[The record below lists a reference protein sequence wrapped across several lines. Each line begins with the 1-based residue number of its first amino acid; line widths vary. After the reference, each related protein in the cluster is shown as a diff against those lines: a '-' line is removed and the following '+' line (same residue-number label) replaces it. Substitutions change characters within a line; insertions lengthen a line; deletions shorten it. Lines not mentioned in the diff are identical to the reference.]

1 MTSPVVVALDGS
13 AKDARGLAVGAAFA
27 ELAGATLHLARVVP
41 EGDEPAAA
49 EAARALAEMADRVRP
64 TLGDA
69 ASVEVL
75 HGDDAAAALVRHAA
89 ERAPLLVVMA
99 TRAAGAAERAIR
111 GSVADRVMRECPRPV
126 LLVPP
131 GTEDMAGRHVHL
143 SRVLVPLDGSALGER
158 ALDYALRLPHG
169 AELEYALL
177 EVLGADRERPA
188 ALARLEAAERRARGA
203 GATAVE
209 SDVVTAKDAAAAIVE
224 SVRDALADVI
234 VMSSRGA
241 GGLRRLVLGSVAE
254 GVVRRSD
261 VPVLLLTPASLASR

>member
-1 MTSPVVVALDGS
+1 MTKLVTVALDGS

-27 ELAGATLHLARVVP
+27 ELSGTALHLVRVVP
-41 EGDEPAAA
+41 GGDEAAA
-49 EAARALAEMADRVRP
+49 NEASRSLAELAGRVRP
-64 TLGDA
+64 VLGRA
-69 ASVEVL
+69 ARVEVL

-89 ERAPLLVVMA
+89 ERTPLLVVMA
-99 TRAAGAAERAIR
+99 TRAAGTVGRAIR

-131 GTEDMAGRHVHL
+131 GAEDMAGRQVHL
-143 SRVLVPLDGSALGER
+143 SRVLVPLDGSALGEQ

-177 EVLGADRERPA
+177 EVLGADRGRA
-188 ALARLEAAERRARGA
+188 AAAARLEAAARRARDA
-203 GATAVE
+203 GATTVE
-209 SDVVTAKDAAAAIVE
+209 FDVVTATDPAAAIVE
-224 SVRDALADVI
+224 AVRDALADVV

-241 GGLRRLVLGSVAE
+241 GGLHRLALGSVAE

-261 VPVLLLTPASLASR
+261 VPVLLLTPTSLASA